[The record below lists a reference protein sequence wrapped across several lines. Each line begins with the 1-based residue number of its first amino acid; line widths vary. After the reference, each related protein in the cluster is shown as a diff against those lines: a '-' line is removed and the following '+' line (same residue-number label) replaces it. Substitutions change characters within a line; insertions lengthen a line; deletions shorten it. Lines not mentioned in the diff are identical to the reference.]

1 MSVNNNSVYA
11 TVKKYIDNNTYSLDC
26 IKQALNLMFDRI
38 VYKFVYAIV
47 DFEGL
52 KLILNANK
60 NTKCYIFQIN
70 ENMFAIPN
78 IEENGQYYSVN
89 LKKPNGILDYYT
101 INLMSNELLNV
112 CTYFGVKVSF
122 MLLKYCE
129 DAKINSVDNCNIHVN
144 VMKNKF
150 NFKRFK
156 YLLDKL
162 KEKEV
167 NKWYSENVFDSDEEY
182 KEEYD
187 EELDEIYI
195 HHIQLDTALDMPF
208 SEYLEYF
215 SEAAKFDI
223 F

>member
-11 TVKKYIDNNTYSLDC
+11 VVRKYITNNTYSLDC
-26 IKQALNLMFDRI
+26 IKEALNLMFDRI
-38 VYKFVYAIV
+38 VYKFVYTIV

-52 KLILNANK
+52 KLILNGNK
-60 NTKCYIFQIN
+60 DTKCYIFQIN

-78 IEENGQYYSVN
+78 IEKNGQYYSVN
-89 LKKPNGILDYYT
+89 LKKQNDTLDYYT
-101 INLMSNELLNV
+101 INLMSNEILNI

-122 MLLKYCE
+122 VLLKYCE
-129 DAKINSVDNCNIHVN
+129 NAKINSVENCNVRVN
-144 VMKNKF
+144 IMKNKF

-167 NKWYSENVFDSDEEY
+167 NKWYLENVFDLDEEY

-195 HHIQLDTALDMPF
+195 HHIQMDTAQDMLF
-208 SEYLEYF
+208 SEYLEYL
-215 SEAAKFDI
+215 SKVAEINI